1 MKIGIIS
8 DTHNLLREE
17 VIGYL
22 NSCDLIIHAG
32 YICNKAI
39 LLKLNSIAKTVAV
52 KGNNDNEIFED
63 ILNKEELLEIGGK
76 KLCCA

>member
-32 YICNKAI
+32 GICNKEV
-39 LLKLNSIAKTVAV
+39 L
-52 KGNNDNEIFED
+52 
-63 ILNKEELLEIGGK
+63 
-76 KLCCA
+76 